1 MSDYPQIH
9 ESTREWVELT
19 PYMSDQLRELAD
31 VHTGGDVHEMLR
43 LIVKKTLTPEDLG
56 IEVLDTMLRAEEE
69 DT

>member
-9 ESTREWVELT
+9 ETIRVYVNLA
-19 PYMSDQLRELAD
+19 PYLHEKLRELA
-31 VHTGGDVHEMLR
+31 VAQTGGDVHEMLR